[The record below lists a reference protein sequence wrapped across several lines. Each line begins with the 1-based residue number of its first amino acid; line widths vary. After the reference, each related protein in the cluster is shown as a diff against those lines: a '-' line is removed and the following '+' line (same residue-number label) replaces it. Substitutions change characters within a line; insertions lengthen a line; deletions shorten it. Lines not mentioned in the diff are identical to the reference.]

1 MKFLI
6 TSVEGNRQKLDGGS
20 MFGNV
25 PRAMWEGWIPPDE
38 RHRIPLACR
47 AFLVRDIE
55 SHRMILLEAG
65 IGAFF
70 EPRLADRFGVEDSGH
85 QLLANLAEMGV
96 EPSDIDVVILS
107 HLHFD
112 HAGGLLTPWSPDGRH
127 ELVFPNAGFIAGRE
141 AWQRA
146 RSPHARDKASF
157 VPALLDL
164 LEASGRLELVHGEST
179 GTLGSAFS
187 FSLSHGHTPGML
199 LIRLD
204 GGEGQAVFCGD
215 LIPGRPWV
223 HLPVTMGYDRFPELL
238 IDEKKALLDRCMA
251 DGTRLLFT
259 HDPDC
264 AMASVHQDGR
274 GRYGTR
280 DEMPVLRDFPL

>member
-1 MKFLI
+1 MKFSI
-6 TSVEGNRQKLDGGS
+6 TSVQGNRQKLDGGS

-38 RHRIPLACR
+38 QHRIPLACR
-47 AFLVRDIE
+47 AFLVREME
-55 SHRMILLEAG
+55 SRRMILLEAG

-85 QLLANLAEMGV
+85 QLLANLDALGV
-96 EPSDIDVVILS
+96 KPSDIDLVILS

-127 ELVFPNAGFIAGRE
+127 ELVFPSAKFIAGRE

-164 LEASGRLELVHGEST
+164 LEASGRLELVDGDGGGIP
-179 GTLGSAFS
+179 GTPFS

-199 LIRLD
+199 LTRLD
-204 GGEGQAVFCGD
+204 GRDGHAVFCGD

-238 IDEKKALLDRCMA
+238 IEEKKVFLDRCMA
-251 DGTRLLFT
+251 DGVRLLFT

-264 AMASVHQDGR
+264 AMASVQRDAK

-280 DEMPVLRDFPL
+280 DEMPLLRDFPL